1 MTYKKYKRIYCDT
14 CNKYTK
20 YELVTVVQTPS
31 YYGTPVEYCIMA
43 IHREYK
49 CPVCGSTITY
59 VDFENHKIKEE
70 NNNDKN

>member
-1 MTYKKYKRIYCDT
+1 MHYKKYKRIYCDA

-20 YELVTVVQTPS
+20 YELVSVFQSPS
-31 YYGTPVEYCIMA
+31 YYGWPVEYCIMA
-43 IHREYK
+43 IHQKYK
-49 CPVCGSTITY
+49 CPKCGSTVTF